1 MAVATGDL
9 FIDGVTDMK
18 QGLNFLVP
26 VTDTGNDLQIECVS
40 DLSIVQLT

>member
-26 VTDTGNDLQIECVS
+26 VTDTGNVTIRKFNVS
-40 DLSIVQLT
+40 ATCR